1 MRHREPVGSDTP
13 IAPPRH
19 GPRLPIPA
27 DSIPRCPV
35 KRVPGRVHLTMR
47 PFVCGAVLENES
59 HTGWG
64 ESRNGQP
71 CLTFV
76 PGQGWAVQG
85 GFVRAGGEKEVTYVG
100 IPLGAAL
107 FKTEDNPGGADCP
120 SLTAS
125 TTGIARTE
133 LARAT
138 LSQLP

>member
-1 MRHREPVGSDTP
+1 M
-13 IAPPRH
+13 
-19 GPRLPIPA
+19 
-27 DSIPRCPV
+27 
-35 KRVPGRVHLTMR
+35 
-47 PFVCGAVLENES
+47 
-59 HTGWG
+59 
-64 ESRNGQP
+64 
-71 CLTFV
+71 
-76 PGQGWAVQG
+76 
-85 GFVRAGGEKEVTYVG
+85 RAGGEKEVTYVG